1 MEAVAEFVFA
11 SGGEVTAGEL
21 SRFLSQNPVVETAVL
36 AAAAPARQLKKI
48 VRVLGPPH
56 GLEFVGGA
64 DRPPSIVH
72 TLTDA
77 QREQFARAI
86 PTRIAQSLDAVVAV
100 LQHATGATSQ
110 RLTLRKATQLLR
122 AQYPT
127 EEAFVKSRSG
137 TLQQFVKSYDP
148 RGARVGVADNELWLV
163 ETPRR
168 GSTTT
173 TVSTSSSSEEDDIDE
188 ASNPK
193 DLPLVV
199 PAPQTALHALRVV
212 ASLVAQLRVFRSP
225 FSPSASVLLREVW
238 RLALRPVA
246 RPIRK
251 TTRPPVL
258 STAPRAESPPRRGD
272 QLRRRHRRRLLVPS
286 GPQGLAWTWVTHGS
300 T

>member
-11 SGGEVTAGEL
+11 SGGEVKADEL
-21 SRFLSQNPVVETAVL
+21 SRFLSQNPIVETAVL

-64 DRPPSIVH
+64 DRTPSIVH

-127 EEAFVKSRSG
+127 EEAFVKSHSG

-163 ETPRR
+163 ETSRR

-188 ASNPK
+188 VSKPK
-193 DLPLVV
+193 RGRDLPLVV
-199 PAPQTALHALRVV
+199 PTPQTALHALRVV
-212 ASLVAQLRVFRSP
+212 ASLLAQLRVFRSP

-251 TTRPPVL
+251 TTRPP
-258 STAPRAESPPRRGD
+258 
-272 QLRRRHRRRLLVPS
+272 
-286 GPQGLAWTWVTHGS
+286 
-300 T
+300 